1 MAIRSAQGLILFTN
15 RFNPFLVYEI
25 MEEEFQFFIDLLNIV
40 EKTEK
45 KQEKFLC
52 LCLEFVADMVSTPYV
67 DNSVFKGGLFETVS
81 FLLEKDNLDLVR
93 KKALEILTSI
103 PYKSTTNNENEIFG
117 LFKDKFL
124 DIMKGP
130 ISEVLLIN

>member
-1 MAIRSAQGLILFTN
+1 
-15 RFNPFLVYEI
+15 